1 MLKEEELHTS
11 GQICSR
17 VIKRKQMGRPKYRVA
32 IKEID
37 AFNVIKT
44 VSIVDTQFA

>member
-1 MLKEEELHTS
+1 MLKEEELHMS
-11 GQICSR
+11 GQISSR
-17 VIKRKQMGRPKYRVA
+17 AIKRRQMGRPKYRVT

-44 VSIVDTQFA
+44 